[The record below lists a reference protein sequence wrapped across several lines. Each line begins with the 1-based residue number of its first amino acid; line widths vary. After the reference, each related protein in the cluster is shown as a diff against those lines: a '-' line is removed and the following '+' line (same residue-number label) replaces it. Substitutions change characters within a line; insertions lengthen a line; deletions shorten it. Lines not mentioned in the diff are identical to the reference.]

1 MEAEGK
7 PEEDIRKKGRGSEEG
22 QGRKA

>member
-22 QGRKA
+22 QDGKA

>member
-22 QGRKA
+22 QDRKA